1 MTLNTRRIGDRD
13 VHPVGLGCMNIT
25 HAYGPPIDEA
35 DAKALLVQ
43 ALDLGCDF
51 LDTATIY
58 GLGRSEELL
67 AEALGA
73 RRKEYFLA
81 SKCVLGFKD
90 GARVLDGRPEAVK
103 AACEASLKRLRTDV
117 IDLYYL
123 HRPDP
128 KVPIEES
135 AGALA
140 DLVAA
145 GKIRF
150 IGLSEMGEDQLR
162 RAHAVH
168 PVAAMQSEYSLWVRN
183 PEIAVL
189 RACAELGTALV
200 AFSPVGRGFLA
211 DPPADPAKFHE
222 NDMRRTLFP
231 RFGPDFYPQNL
242 ALLDAARAVA
252 QEAGC
257 SVAQLALAWTLAK
270 GDHVLPIPGT
280 TRMAHL
286 EENHAAAEIV
296 LTPSQV
302 ERLDQHFSPERAAGP
317 RYSPQGQASVT
328 TELFEFEAPADIA
341 SKNHP

>member
-1 MTLNTRRIGDRD
+1 MALRKRRIGDRD

-25 HAYGPPIDEA
+25 HAYGPPIDETE
-35 DAKALLVQ
+35 AKALLAH

-58 GLGRSEELL
+58 GLGRSEELIG
-67 AEALGA
+67 EALGH
-73 RRKEYFLA
+73 RRRDFFLA
-81 SKCVLGFKD
+81 SKCVLGFQD
-90 GARVLDGRPEAVK
+90 GQRVLDGRPEAIQ

-135 AGALA
+135 AGALS
-140 DLVAA
+140 DLVKA

-150 IGLSEMGEDQLR
+150 IGLSEMGEAQLR

-189 RACAELGTALV
+189 EACRELGAVLV

-211 DPPADPAKFHE
+211 DPPADPAAFHDT
-222 NDMRRTLFP
+222 DMRRFMFP
-231 RFGPDFYPQNL
+231 RFSPEFYPRNL
-242 ALLDAARAVA
+242 ALLGEARAVA
-252 QEAGC
+252 REAGC

-270 GDHVLPIPGT
+270 GEHVIAIPGT
-280 TRMAHL
+280 TKLSHL
-286 EENHAAAEIV
+286 EDNHMAASV
-296 LTPSQV
+296 TLTGAQLA
-302 ERLDQHFSPERAAGP
+302 RLDAHFAPERAAGP
-317 RYSPQGQASVT
+317 RYSPAAQASVT
-328 TELFEFEAPADIA
+328 TEMYEFEKAL
-341 SKNHP
+341 HGR

>member
-1 MTLNTRRIGDRD
+1 MTVSRRRIGDRE

-25 HAYGPPIDEA
+25 HAYGPPLNEV
-35 DAKALLVQ
+35 DAKALLVR

-58 GLGRSEELL
+58 GLGRSEELIG
-67 AEALGA
+67 EALGQ

-81 SKCVLGFKD
+81 SKCVLGFRD
-90 GARVLDGRPEAVK
+90 GQRILDGRPEAIK

-128 KVPIEES
+128 KVPVEDS
-135 AGALA
+135 AGALS
-140 DLVAA
+140 DLVRE

-162 RAHAVH
+162 RAHRIH
-168 PVAAMQSEYSLWVRN
+168 PVAALQSEYSLWVRN

-189 RACAELGTALV
+189 DACRELGTVLV

-211 DPPADPAKFHE
+211 DPPADPAAFH
-222 NDMRRTLFP
+222 DTDLRRVMFP
-231 RFGPDFYPQNL
+231 RFAPEFYPKNL
-242 ALLDAARAVA
+242 ALLDEARAVA
-252 QEAGC
+252 KEAGC

-270 GDHVLPIPGT
+270 GPHVIPIPGT
-280 TRMAHL
+280 AKIAHL
-286 EENHAAAEIV
+286 EENHTATNV
-296 LTPSQV
+296 TLTPAQV
-302 ERLDQHFSPERAAGP
+302 ARLDAHFSPERAAGP
-317 RYSPQGQASVT
+317 RYSPPGQASVT
-328 TELFEFEAPADIA
+328 TEMFEFERAA
-341 SKNHP
+341 SGG